1 MIELNNLAHKHL
13 QRGTQEFQDLL
24 ATYYKQT
31 KKVITAQDTF
41 SGQNFIIY
49 RFYTAKW
56 KSSAVEKVK
65 RISRRTSPTKRCNK
79 WTLQRRNQLQIKL
92 QTSASS
98 SLKSDKSGPSG
109 YQKKQRGKYVEQ
121 NKGKQVPLLKNKIGT
136 TSKFRKDHR
145 L

>member
-41 SGQNFIIY
+41 SGQKVHNVQILYSKIKKF
-49 RFYTAKW
+49 
-56 KSSAVEKVK
+56 SSGESEKNLQK
-65 RISRRTSPTKRCNK
+65 NK
-79 WTLQRRNQLQIKL
+79 PHQMLQQMNLQRRNQLQIKL

>member
-1 MIELNNLAHKHL
+1 MN
-13 QRGTQEFQDLL
+13 
-24 ATYYKQT
+24 
-31 KKVITAQDTF
+31 
-41 SGQNFIIY
+41 
-49 RFYTAKW
+49 
-56 KSSAVEKVK
+56 
-65 RISRRTSPTKRCNK
+65 
-79 WTLQRRNQLQIKL
+79 LQRRNQLQIKL